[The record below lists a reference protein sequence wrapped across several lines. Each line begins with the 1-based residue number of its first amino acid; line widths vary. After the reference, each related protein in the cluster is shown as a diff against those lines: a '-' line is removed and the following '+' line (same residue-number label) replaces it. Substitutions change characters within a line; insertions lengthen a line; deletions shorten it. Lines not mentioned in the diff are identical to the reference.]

1 MESFPEA
8 QRANV
13 RELLLSHY
21 RTIVMKVS
29 SVFDAMTI
37 GFYQVVFI
45 PALVQGP
52 VKGTR
57 YLDF

>member
-1 MESFPEA
+1 ME
-8 QRANV
+8 
-13 RELLLSHY
+13 
-21 RTIVMKVS
+21 VS
-29 SVFDAMTI
+29 SVFDVMTI